1 MSKNEIARF
10 KIRYKIFSKTDGE
23 KIGVWLSNAVD
34 FDRPDGYYYDADNKL
49 LVIFEHFD
57 IDCSER
63 ITKNGKSNGS
73 ILRKNSHDVYQQV
86 QKELQV
92 SEDDYES
99 TKVIEQGYFEQDGD
113 RKICYVGED
122 GDKYRNNYINN
133 FIESFESHTKKIEE
147 YKSAIINHLG
157 IQPVATK
164 IVFLVEDKTIM
175 GTYYLTDKRSPG
187 KPVILT
193 ETLQFQEAIN
203 CSSVD
208 YLIAAREGEKIALVG
223 YKGDPD
229 HKIDLRDKEFY
240 VIPVGVHYTVAK
252 KLF

>member
-1 MSKNEIARF
+1 M
-10 KIRYKIFSKTDGE
+10 
-23 KIGVWLSNAVD
+23 
-34 FDRPDGYYYDADNKL
+34 
-49 LVIFEHFD
+49 
-57 IDCSER
+57 
-63 ITKNGKSNGS
+63 
-73 ILRKNSHDVYQQV
+73 RKNIHDEYQQV
-86 QKELQV
+86 QKELQA
-92 SEDDYES
+92 SGDNYES

-113 RKICYVGED
+113 RKICHIGED

-175 GTYYLTDKRSPG
+175 GTYYLTDKRFPG
-187 KPVILT
+187 EPVILT

-208 YLIAAREGEKIALVG
+208 YLIAAREGEKFALVG

-229 HKIDLRDKEFY
+229 HKIDLRDKEFF
-240 VIPVGVHYTVAK
+240 VIPVGVYYTEAK
-252 KLF
+252 KLT

>member
-147 YKSAIINHLG
+147 
-157 IQPVATK
+157 
-164 IVFLVEDKTIM
+164 
-175 GTYYLTDKRSPG
+175 
-187 KPVILT
+187 
-193 ETLQFQEAIN
+193 
-203 CSSVD
+203 
-208 YLIAAREGEKIALVG
+208 
-223 YKGDPD
+223 
-229 HKIDLRDKEFY
+229 
-240 VIPVGVHYTVAK
+240 
-252 KLF
+252 